1 MSLAWYAMHSKPN
14 KEEFLCQQLS
24 SKQINHFYPCI
35 QVTPI
40 NPRSRKIR
48 PYFPGYLF
56 VHLDLEEAAKMPALQ
71 WMPGATGLVSFDGK
85 AAEVPEGLIAAL
97 KQHLSEESLVRKQEH
112 IFKPGDHI
120 KVLNG
125 PFDGYDGFFDT
136 TLSGTERVRILI
148 ELVRGYAIKV
158 DLPAN
163 SIKKNNQKVND
174 S

>member
-1 MSLAWYAMHSKPN
+1 MALAWYVLHSKPN
-14 KEEFLCQQLS
+14 KEEFLRQQLKN
-24 SKQINHFYPCI
+24 KQIDHFYPCI

-56 VHLDLEEAAKMPALQ
+56 VHLDLDDVDKMPALQ
-71 WMPGATGLVSFDGK
+71 WMPGSIGLVTFDGK
-85 AAEVPEGLIAAL
+85 AAQVPDGLIAAV
-97 KQHLSEESLVRKQEH
+97 KQLLSEELNVRKQEH

-120 KVLNG
+120 KVVNG
-125 PFDGYDGFFDT
+125 PFDGYDGILDK

-148 ELVRGYAIKV
+148 ELVRGHAIRV

-163 SIKKNNQKVND
+163 RIKKNNQKVND